1 MSEILAGLRVLDFC
15 WIGAGALVTQT
26 LALHGAEVIKIE
38 SRARPDNLRVA
49 PPVRPGTSG
58 LDASGYF
65 ASRNAGKKSFALN
78 MSHPSAVSV
87 ARRLARASSVVTSN
101 FRPGVMERWGLSYPE
116 LSAGQP
122 DLIYLTMPM
131 QGATGPHARYAGF
144 GSTIAA
150 LSGLVAPSGLPGR
163 VPVGTGTHYPDH
175 VPNPGHA
182 LVALLAALV
191 HRNRTGRGGRIELS
205 QFESTTGLLGPAV
218 IRYSATGEQP
228 AARGNRVPWA
238 APHGVYPCQGDD
250 TWIAVSAST
259 EAQWAALSGV
269 LAAGPP
275 APADAPGAAGLPEP
289 EAGGHPEPGP
299 AGHPEP
305 DLAADPRFAGLDLR
319 REHEDALDGQVASRT
334 ARWDRWELMGRLQAA
349 GVPASVVETTADVF
363 DDPVLAARG
372 YWRVLEHPVMGPV
385 RNASA
390 PHLWDGQPVSPQSP
404 APLLG
409 QHTQEIAGDLLG
421 LSDGEYRQ
429 LVEGGVLW

>member
-65 ASRNAGKKSFALN
+65 ASRNASKKSFALN
-78 MSHPSAVSV
+78 MSHPAAVSV

-101 FRPGVMERWGLSYPE
+101 FRPGVMERWGLSYQE

-131 QGATGPHARYAGF
+131 QGATGPHSRYAGF

-218 IRYSATGEQP
+218 LRYSVTGNQP
-228 AARGNRVPWA
+228 SARGNRVPWA
-238 APHGVYPCQGDD
+238 APHGVYPCLGDD
-250 TWIAVSAST
+250 TWIAISAGT

-269 LAAGPP
+269 LARS
-275 APADAPGAAGLPEP
+275 
-289 EAGGHPEPGP
+289 EPG
-299 AGHPEP
+299 GDGEP
-305 DLAADPRFAGLDLR
+305 GEDLAADPRFAGLDSR
-319 REHEDALDGQVASRT
+319 REHEDALDGMVAART

-349 GVPASVVETTADVF
+349 GVPASVVETTGDVF
-363 DDPVLAARG
+363 DDPVLAARR

-390 PHLWDGQPVSPQSP
+390 PHLWNGQPVSPASP

-409 QHTQEIAGDLLG
+409 QHTEEISRDLLG
-421 LSDGEYRQ
+421 LPADEYRQ
-429 LVEGGVLW
+429 LVADGVLW

>member
-1 MSEILAGLRVLDFC
+1 MSDILAGLRVLDFC

-26 LALHGAEVIKIE
+26 LALHGAEVIKVE

-65 ASRNAGKKSFALN
+65 ASRNASKKSFALN
-78 MSHPSAVSV
+78 MSHPAAVSV

-101 FRPGVMERWGLSYPE
+101 FRPGVMERWGLSYEE

-131 QGATGPHARYAGF
+131 QGATGPHSRYAGF

-150 LSGLVAPSGLPGR
+150 LSGLAAPSGLPGR

-218 IRYSATGEQP
+218 LRYSVTGNQP
-228 AARGNRVPWA
+228 SARGNRVPWA
-238 APHGVYPCQGDD
+238 APHGVYPCVGDD
-250 TWIAVSAST
+250 TWIAISAGT
-259 EAQWAALSGV
+259 EAQWAALSGM
-269 LAAGPP
+269 LARS
-275 APADAPGAAGLPEP
+275 
-289 EAGGHPEPGP
+289 EPG
-299 AGHPEP
+299 GEGEP
-305 DLAADPRFAGLDLR
+305 GEDLAADPRFAGLDSR
-319 REHEDALDGQVASRT
+319 REHEDALDGLVAART
-334 ARWDRWELMGRLQAA
+334 VRWDRWELMGRLQAA
-349 GVPASVVETTADVF
+349 GVPASVVETTGDVF
-363 DDPVLAARG
+363 DDPVLAARR

-390 PHLWDGQPVSPQSP
+390 PHLWNGQPVSPASP

-409 QHTQEIAGDLLG
+409 QHTEEISMDLLG
-421 LSDGEYRQ
+421 LSADEYRQ
-429 LVEGGVLW
+429 LVADRVLW

>member
-1 MSEILAGLRVLDFC
+1 MSDILAGLRVLDFC

-26 LALHGAEVIKIE
+26 LALHGAEVIKVE

-65 ASRNAGKKSFALN
+65 ASRNASKKSFALN
-78 MSHPSAVSV
+78 MSHPAAVSV

-101 FRPGVMERWGLSYPE
+101 FRPGVMERWGLSYEE

-131 QGATGPHARYAGF
+131 QGATGPHSRYAGF

-150 LSGLVAPSGLPGR
+150 LSGLAAPSGLPGR

-218 IRYSATGEQP
+218 LRYSVTGNQP
-228 AARGNRVPWA
+228 SARGNRVPWA
-238 APHGVYPCQGDD
+238 APHGVYPCVGDD
-250 TWIAVSAST
+250 TWIAISAGT

-269 LAAGPP
+269 LARS
-275 APADAPGAAGLPEP
+275 
-289 EAGGHPEPGP
+289 EPG
-299 AGHPEP
+299 GEGEP
-305 DLAADPRFAGLDLR
+305 GEDLAADPRFAGLDSR
-319 REHEDALDGQVASRT
+319 REHEDALDGLVAART

-349 GVPASVVETTADVF
+349 GVPASVVETTGDVF
-363 DDPVLAARG
+363 DDPVLAARR

-390 PHLWDGQPVSPQSP
+390 PHLWNGQPVSPASP

-409 QHTQEIAGDLLG
+409 QHTEEISMDLLG
-421 LSDGEYRQ
+421 LSADEYRQ
-429 LVEGGVLW
+429 LVADRVLW

>member
-1 MSEILAGLRVLDFC
+1 MSEILAGLRILDFC
-15 WIGAGALVTQT
+15 WIGAGALVTQA
-26 LALHGAEVIKIE
+26 LALHGAEVIKVE

-78 MSHPSAVSV
+78 MSHPAAASLAL
-87 ARRLARASSVVTSN
+87 RLAQSSSVVTSN
-101 FRPGVMERWGLSYPE
+101 FRPGVMERWGLSYQA
-116 LSAGQP
+116 LSAGRP

-131 QGATGPHARYAGF
+131 QGATGPNRRFAGF

-150 LSGLVAPSGLPGR
+150 LSGLVAPSGEPGR

-218 IRYSATGEQP
+218 LRYSVTGEQP
-228 AARGNRVPWA
+228 SARGNRVPWA
-238 APHGVYPCQGDD
+238 APHGVYPCSGDD
-250 TWIAVSAST
+250 TWIAISAST
-259 EAQWAALSGV
+259 EAQWAGLSGV

-275 APADAPGAAGLPEP
+275 GTDPVQ
-289 EAGGHPEPGP
+289 
-299 AGHPEP
+299 
-305 DLAADPRFAGLDLR
+305 DLALDPKFAGLDSR
-319 REHEDALDGQVASRT
+319 REHEDALDGVVAART
-334 ARWDRWELMGRLQAA
+334 ARCDRWELMGRLQAA
-349 GVPASVVETTADVF
+349 GVPASVVETTGDVF

-385 RNASA
+385 RSASA
-390 PHLWDGQPVSPQSP
+390 PHLWNGQPVSPASP

-409 QHTQEIAGDLLG
+409 QHTEEISRDLLG
-421 LSDGEYRQ
+421 LSAGEYGR
-429 LVEGGVLW
+429 LVADGVLW

>member
-65 ASRNAGKKSFALN
+65 ASRNASKKSFALN
-78 MSHPSAVSV
+78 MSHPAAVSV

-101 FRPGVMERWGLSYPE
+101 FRPGVMERWGLSYQE

-131 QGATGPHARYAGF
+131 QGATGPHSRYAGF

-218 IRYSATGEQP
+218 LRYSVTGNQP
-228 AARGNRVPWA
+228 SARGNRVPWA
-238 APHGVYPCQGDD
+238 APHGVYPCLGDD
-250 TWIAVSAST
+250 TWIAISAGT

-269 LAAGPP
+269 LARS
-275 APADAPGAAGLPEP
+275 
-289 EAGGHPEPGP
+289 EPG
-299 AGHPEP
+299 GDGEP
-305 DLAADPRFAGLDLR
+305 GEDLAADPRFAGLDSR
-319 REHEDALDGQVASRT
+319 REHEDALDGMVAART

-349 GVPASVVETTADVF
+349 GVPASVVETTGDVF
-363 DDPVLAARG
+363 DDPVLAARR

-390 PHLWDGQPVSPQSP
+390 PHLWNGQPVSPASP

-409 QHTQEIAGDLLG
+409 QHTEEISTDLLG
-421 LSDGEYRQ
+421 LSADEYRQ
-429 LVEGGVLW
+429 LVADGVLW

>member
-65 ASRNAGKKSFALN
+65 ASRNASKKSFALN
-78 MSHPSAVSV
+78 MSHPAAVSV
-87 ARRLARASSVVTSN
+87 ARHLARASSVVTSN
-101 FRPGVMERWGLSYPE
+101 FRPGVMERWGLSYQE

-131 QGATGPHARYAGF
+131 QGATGPNRRYAGF

-218 IRYSATGEQP
+218 LRYSVTGNQP
-228 AARGNRVPWA
+228 SARGNRVPWA
-238 APHGVYPCQGDD
+238 APHGVYPCLGDD
-250 TWIAVSAST
+250 TWIAISAGT
-259 EAQWAALSGV
+259 EVQWAALSGV
-269 LAAGPP
+269 LARS
-275 APADAPGAAGLPEP
+275 
-289 EAGGHPEPGP
+289 EPG
-299 AGHPEP
+299 GDGEP
-305 DLAADPRFAGLDLR
+305 GEDLAADPRFAGLDSR
-319 REHEDALDGQVASRT
+319 REHEDALDGMVAART

-349 GVPASVVETTADVF
+349 GVPASVVETTGDVF
-363 DDPVLAARG
+363 DDPVLAARR

-390 PHLWDGQPVSPQSP
+390 PHLWNGLPVSPASP

-409 QHTQEIAGDLLG
+409 QHTEEISRDLLG
-421 LSDGEYRQ
+421 LSADEYRQ
-429 LVEGGVLW
+429 FVADGVLW

>member
-1 MSEILAGLRVLDFC
+1 MSERKGAALPGSQILAGLRVLDFC

-26 LALHGAEVIKIE
+26 LALHGAEVIKVE
-38 SRARPDNLRVA
+38 SKARPDNLRVA
-49 PPVRPGTSG
+49 PPFRPGTSG

-78 MSHPSAVSV
+78 MGHPEAIAV
-87 ARRLARASSVVTSN
+87 ARRLAAASSVVTSN
-101 FRPGVMERWGLSYPE
+101 FRPGVMERWGLSYAE
-116 LSAGQP
+116 LSAGRP

-131 QGATGPHARYAGF
+131 QGATGPNRRYAGF

-205 QFESTTGLLGPAV
+205 QFESTAGLLGPAV
-218 IRYSATGEQP
+218 IRHSVTGEQP

-238 APHGVYPCQGDD
+238 APHGVYRCQGDD
-250 TWIAVSAST
+250 NWIAVSAST

-275 APADAPGAAGLPEP
+275 GEAAGPGA
-289 EAGGHPEPGP
+289 
-299 AGHPEP
+299 
-305 DLAADPRFAGLDLR
+305 DLAVDPRFAGLDSR
-319 REHEDALDGQVASRT
+319 QRHEDDLDRLVTSGT

-349 GVPASVVETTADVF
+349 GVPASVVETPGDVF

-372 YWRVLEHPVMGPV
+372 YWTVLDHPVMGPV
-385 RNASA
+385 RSASA
-390 PHLWDGQPVSPQSP
+390 PHQWNGEPVSPSSP

-409 QHTQEIAGDLLG
+409 QHTEEIASDLLG
-421 LSDGEYRQ
+421 LSADEYQQ
-429 LVEGGVLW
+429 LVADEVLW

>member
-65 ASRNAGKKSFALN
+65 ASRNASKKSFALN
-78 MSHPSAVSV
+78 MSHPAAVSV
-87 ARRLARASSVVTSN
+87 ARRLARTSSVVTSN
-101 FRPGVMERWGLSYPE
+101 FRPGVMERWGLSYQE

-131 QGATGPHARYAGF
+131 QGATGPHSRYAGF

-218 IRYSATGEQP
+218 LRYSVTGNQP
-228 AARGNRVPWA
+228 SARGNRVPWA
-238 APHGVYPCQGDD
+238 APHGVYPCLGDD
-250 TWIAVSAST
+250 TWIAISAGT

-269 LAAGPP
+269 LARS
-275 APADAPGAAGLPEP
+275 
-289 EAGGHPEPGP
+289 EPG
-299 AGHPEP
+299 GDGEP
-305 DLAADPRFAGLDLR
+305 GEDLAADPRFAGLDSR
-319 REHEDALDGQVASRT
+319 REHEDALDGMVAART

-349 GVPASVVETTADVF
+349 GVPASVVETTGDVF
-363 DDPVLAARG
+363 DDPVLAARR

-390 PHLWDGQPVSPQSP
+390 PHLWNGQPVSPASP

-409 QHTQEIAGDLLG
+409 QHTEEISTDLLG
-421 LSDGEYRQ
+421 LSADEYRQ
-429 LVEGGVLW
+429 LVADGVLW

>member
-1 MSEILAGLRVLDFC
+1 
-15 WIGAGALVTQT
+15 
-26 LALHGAEVIKIE
+26 
-38 SRARPDNLRVA
+38 
-49 PPVRPGTSG
+49 
-58 LDASGYF
+58 
-65 ASRNAGKKSFALN
+65 
-78 MSHPSAVSV
+78 MSHPAAVSV

-101 FRPGVMERWGLSYPE
+101 FRPGVMERWGLSYQE

-131 QGATGPHARYAGF
+131 QGATGPHSRYAGF

-218 IRYSATGEQP
+218 LRYSVTGNQP
-228 AARGNRVPWA
+228 SARGNRVPWA
-238 APHGVYPCQGDD
+238 APHGVYPCLGDD
-250 TWIAVSAST
+250 TWIAISAGT

-269 LAAGPP
+269 LARS
-275 APADAPGAAGLPEP
+275 
-289 EAGGHPEPGP
+289 EPG
-299 AGHPEP
+299 GDGEP
-305 DLAADPRFAGLDLR
+305 GEDLAADPRFAGLDSR
-319 REHEDALDGQVASRT
+319 REHEDALDGMVAART

-349 GVPASVVETTADVF
+349 GVPASVVETTGDVF
-363 DDPVLAARG
+363 DDPVLAARR

-390 PHLWDGQPVSPQSP
+390 PHLWNGQPVSPASP

-409 QHTQEIAGDLLG
+409 QHTEEISTDLLG
-421 LSDGEYRQ
+421 LSADEYRQ
-429 LVEGGVLW
+429 LVADGVLW

>member
-78 MSHPSAVSV
+78 MSHQGAVSV

-101 FRPGVMERWGLSYPE
+101 FRPGVMEKWGLSYQDLSEERPE
-116 LSAGQP
+116 
-122 DLIYLTMPM
+122 LIYLTMPM
-131 QGATGPHARYAGF
+131 QGATGPHSRYAGF

-150 LSGLVAPSGLPGR
+150 LSGLVAPSGLPDR

-205 QFESTTGLLGPAV
+205 QFESTAGLLGPAV
-218 IRYSATGEQP
+218 LRYSVTGEQP
-228 AARGNRVPWA
+228 SARGNRVPWA
-238 APHGVYPCQGDD
+238 APHGVYPCRGDD
-250 TWIAVSAST
+250 TWIAISVST
-259 EAQWAALSGV
+259 DAQWAALSGV
-269 LAAGPP
+269 LAASASGGDS
-275 APADAPGAAGLPEP
+275 APGGNGAPGAGTEP
-289 EAGGHPEPGP
+289 A
-299 AGHPEP
+299 A
-305 DLAADPRFAGLDLR
+305 DLAADPRFAGLDAR
-319 REHEDALDGQVASRT
+319 REHEDALDALVGART
-334 ARWDRWELMGRLQAA
+334 AGCDRWALMGRLQAA
-349 GVPASVVETTADVF
+349 GVPASVVESPGDVF

-372 YWRVLEHPVMGPV
+372 YWRVLDHPVMGPV

-390 PHLWDGQPVSPQSP
+390 PHLWNGRPVSPSTP

-409 QHTQEIAGDLLG
+409 EHTEQLSRDLLG
-421 LSDGEYRQ
+421 LSADEYQQ
-429 LVEGGVLW
+429 LVADGVLW

>member
-65 ASRNAGKKSFALN
+65 ASRNASKKSFALN
-78 MSHPSAVSV
+78 MSHPAAVSV

-101 FRPGVMERWGLSYPE
+101 FRPGVMERWGLSYQE

-131 QGATGPHARYAGF
+131 QGATGPHSRYAGF

-218 IRYSATGEQP
+218 LRYSVTGNQP
-228 AARGNRVPWA
+228 SARGNRVPWA
-238 APHGVYPCQGDD
+238 APHGVYPCLGDD
-250 TWIAVSAST
+250 TWIAISTGT

-269 LAAGPP
+269 LARS
-275 APADAPGAAGLPEP
+275 
-289 EAGGHPEPGP
+289 EPG
-299 AGHPEP
+299 GDGEP
-305 DLAADPRFAGLDLR
+305 GEDLAADPRFAGLDSR
-319 REHEDALDGQVASRT
+319 REHEDALDGMVAART

-349 GVPASVVETTADVF
+349 GVPASVVETTGDVF
-363 DDPVLAARG
+363 DDPVLAARR
-372 YWRVLEHPVMGPV
+372 YWQVLEHPVMGPV

-390 PHLWDGQPVSPQSP
+390 PHLWNGQPVSPASP

-409 QHTQEIAGDLLG
+409 QHTEEISTDLLG
-421 LSDGEYRQ
+421 LSADEYRQ
-429 LVEGGVLW
+429 LVADGVLW

>member
-65 ASRNAGKKSFALN
+65 ASRNASKKSFALN
-78 MSHPSAVSV
+78 MSHPAAVAV

-101 FRPGVMERWGLSYPE
+101 FRPGVMERWGLSYQE

-131 QGATGPHARYAGF
+131 QGATGPHSRYAGF

-218 IRYSATGEQP
+218 LRYSVTGNQP
-228 AARGNRVPWA
+228 SARGNRVPWS
-238 APHGVYPCQGDD
+238 APHGVYPCLGDD
-250 TWIAVSAST
+250 TWIAISAST
-259 EAQWAALSGV
+259 EVQWAALSGV
-269 LAAGPP
+269 LARS
-275 APADAPGAAGLPEP
+275 
-289 EAGGHPEPGP
+289 EPG
-299 AGHPEP
+299 GDGEP
-305 DLAADPRFAGLDLR
+305 GEDLAADPRFAGLDSR
-319 REHEDALDGQVASRT
+319 REHEDALDGMVAART

-349 GVPASVVETTADVF
+349 GVPASVVETTGDVF
-363 DDPVLAARG
+363 DDPVLAARR
-372 YWRVLEHPVMGPV
+372 YWQVLEHPVMGPV
-385 RNASA
+385 RTASA
-390 PHLWDGQPVSPQSP
+390 PHLWNGQPVSPASA

-409 QHTQEIAGDLLG
+409 QHTEEISRDLLG
-421 LSDGEYRQ
+421 LSADEYRQ
-429 LVEGGVLW
+429 FVADGVLW

>member
-65 ASRNAGKKSFALN
+65 ASRNASKKSFALN
-78 MSHPSAVSV
+78 MTHPAAVSV

-101 FRPGVMERWGLSYPE
+101 FRPGVMERWGLSYQE

-131 QGATGPHARYAGF
+131 QGATGPHSRYAGF

-218 IRYSATGEQP
+218 LRYSVTGNQP
-228 AARGNRVPWA
+228 SARGNRVPWA
-238 APHGVYPCQGDD
+238 APHGVYPCLGDD
-250 TWIAVSAST
+250 TWIAISAGT

-269 LAAGPP
+269 LARS
-275 APADAPGAAGLPEP
+275 
-289 EAGGHPEPGP
+289 EPG
-299 AGHPEP
+299 GDGEP
-305 DLAADPRFAGLDLR
+305 GEDLAADPRFAGLDSR
-319 REHEDALDGQVASRT
+319 REHEDALDGMVAART

-349 GVPASVVETTADVF
+349 GVPASVVETTGDVF
-363 DDPVLAARG
+363 DDPVLAARR

-390 PHLWDGQPVSPQSP
+390 PHLWNGQPVSPASP

-409 QHTQEIAGDLLG
+409 QHTEEISMDLLG
-421 LSDGEYRQ
+421 LSADEYRR
-429 LVEGGVLW
+429 LVADGVLW

>member
-1 MSEILAGLRVLDFC
+1 MSNVLAGLRVLDFC
-15 WIGAGALVTQT
+15 WIGAGALVTQA

-49 PPVRPGTSG
+49 PPVRAGTSG

-65 ASRNAGKKSFALN
+65 ASRNAGKKSVALN
-78 MSHPSAVSV
+78 MSHPAGAGL
-87 ARRLARASSVVTSN
+87 ARRLARASTVVTSN
-101 FRPGVMERWGLSYPE
+101 FRPGVMERWGLSYEE
-116 LSAGQP
+116 LSADQP

-131 QGATGPHARYAGF
+131 QGATGPHSRYAGF

-205 QFESTTGLLGPAV
+205 QFESTAGLLGPAL
-218 IRYSATGEQP
+218 IRYSVTGEQP
-228 AARGNRVPWA
+228 VARGNRVPWA
-238 APHGVYPCQGDD
+238 APHGVYPCEEYDS
-250 TWIAVSAST
+250 WIAISVTS
-259 EAQWAALSGV
+259 EAQWAALANV
-269 LAAGPP
+269 LTGGNGGDLT
-275 APADAPGAAGLPEP
+275 ADS
-289 EAGGHPEPGP
+289 
-299 AGHPEP
+299 
-305 DLAADPRFAGLDLR
+305 RFATLDAR
-319 REHEDALDGQVASRT
+319 REHEDKLDGVIADRT
-334 ARWDRWELMGRLQAA
+334 ARWDGTELSDRLQAA
-349 GVPASVVETTADVF
+349 GIAASLVETPADVF

-372 YWRVLEHPVMGPV
+372 YWRMLEHPVMGPV

-390 PHLWDGQPVSPQSP
+390 PHLWNGRPVSPASP

-409 QHTQEIAGDLLG
+409 QDTEEVSRDLLG
-421 LSDGEYRQ
+421 LSAEEYRR
-429 LVEGGVLW
+429 LVSDGVMW

>member
-1 MSEILAGLRVLDFC
+1 MSDILAGLRVLDFC

-26 LALHGAEVIKIE
+26 LALHGAEVIKVE

-78 MSHPSAVSV
+78 MSHPAAGPL
-87 ARRLARASSVVTSN
+87 ARRLAQTSSVVTSN

-122 DLIYLTMPM
+122 GLIYLTMPM
-131 QGATGPHARYAGF
+131 QGATGPNSRYAGF

-150 LSGLVAPSGLPGR
+150 LSGLVEPSGLPGR

-205 QFESTTGLLGPAV
+205 QFESTAGLLGPAV
-218 IRYSATGEQP
+218 IRYSVTGDQP

-269 LAAGPP
+269 LADGE
-275 APADAPGAAGLPEP
+275 PGAN
-289 EAGGHPEPGP
+289 
-299 AGHPEP
+299 
-305 DLAADPRFAGLDLR
+305 LAADPRFAGLDSR
-319 REHEDALDGQVASRT
+319 REHEDVLDGLVAGRT
-334 ARWDRWELMGRLQAA
+334 ARFDRWELMGRLQAA
-349 GVPASVVETTADVF
+349 GVPASVVETPGDVF
-363 DDPVLAARG
+363 DDPVLAARH

-390 PHLWDGQPVSPQSP
+390 PHLWDGQPVSPVSP

-409 QHTQEIAGDLLG
+409 QDTEEISRDLLG
-421 LSDGEYRQ
+421 LSGGEYRQ
-429 LVEGGVLW
+429 LVADGVMW

>member
-65 ASRNAGKKSFALN
+65 ASRNASKKSFALN
-78 MSHPSAVSV
+78 MSHPAAVSV

-101 FRPGVMERWGLSYPE
+101 FRPGVMERWGLSYQE

-131 QGATGPHARYAGF
+131 QGATGPHSRYAGF

-218 IRYSATGEQP
+218 LRYSVTGNQP
-228 AARGNRVPWA
+228 SARGNRVPWA
-238 APHGVYPCQGDD
+238 APHGVYPCLGDD
-250 TWIAVSAST
+250 TWIAISAGT

-269 LAAGPP
+269 LARS
-275 APADAPGAAGLPEP
+275 
-289 EAGGHPEPGP
+289 EPG
-299 AGHPEP
+299 GDGEP
-305 DLAADPRFAGLDLR
+305 GEDLAADPRFAGLDSR
-319 REHEDALDGQVASRT
+319 REHEDALDGLVGART

-349 GVPASVVETTADVF
+349 GVPASVVETTGDVF
-363 DDPVLAARG
+363 DDPVLAARR

-390 PHLWDGQPVSPQSP
+390 PHRWNGQPVSPASP

-409 QHTQEIAGDLLG
+409 QHTEEISTDLLG
-421 LSDGEYRQ
+421 LSADEYRR
-429 LVEGGVLW
+429 LVADGVLW

>member
-1 MSEILAGLRVLDFC
+1 MNQILAGLRVLDFC

-49 PPVRPGTSG
+49 PPVRAGTSG

-78 MSHPSAVSV
+78 MRHPAAAAL
-87 ARRLARASSVVTSN
+87 ARRLARTSSVVTSN
-101 FRPGVMERWGLSYPE
+101 FRPGVMERWGLSYAE
-116 LSAGQP
+116 LSAGRP

-131 QGATGPHARYAGF
+131 QGATGPHSRYAGF
-144 GSTIAA
+144 GSTISA
-150 LSGLVAPSGLPGR
+150 LSGLVAPSGVPGR

-205 QFESTTGLLGPAV
+205 QLESTAGLLGPAI
-218 IRYSATGEQP
+218 IRYSLTGDQP
-228 AARGNRVPWA
+228 SARGNRVPWA

-250 TWIAVSAST
+250 RWIAISVAT

-269 LAAGPP
+269 LAAS
-275 APADAPGAAGLPEP
+275 ET
-289 EAGGHPEPGP
+289 AGGGEYG
-299 AGHPEP
+299 GT
-305 DLAADPRFAGLDLR
+305 LAADPRFAGLDSR
-319 REHEDALDGQVASRT
+319 REHVDVLDGLVAGRT
-334 ARWDRWELMGRLQAA
+334 ARWDRWELMSRLQAV
-349 GVPASVVETTADVF
+349 GVPASVVETTGDVF

-372 YWRVLEHPVMGPV
+372 YWKVQEHPVMGPV
-385 RNASA
+385 RSASA
-390 PHLWDGQPVSPQSP
+390 PYLWNGQPVSPVSP

-409 QHTQEIAGDLLG
+409 QDTEEISRDLLG
-421 LSDGEYRQ
+421 LSAPEYRQ
-429 LVEGGVLW
+429 LVEDGVLW

>member
-26 LALHGAEVIKIE
+26 LAMHGAEVIKIE

-65 ASRNAGKKSFALN
+65 ASRNASKKSFALN
-78 MSHPSAVSV
+78 MSHPAAVSL

-101 FRPGVMERWGLSYPE
+101 FRPGVMERWGLSYQE

-131 QGATGPHARYAGF
+131 QGATGPHSRYAGF
-144 GSTIAA
+144 GSTISA

-218 IRYSATGEQP
+218 LRYSVTGNQP
-228 AARGNRVPWA
+228 SARGNRVPWA
-238 APHGVYPCQGDD
+238 APHGVYPCLGDD

-269 LAAGPP
+269 LARRG
-275 APADAPGAAGLPEP
+275 PGADG
-289 EAGGHPEPGP
+289 EPG
-299 AGHPEP
+299 G
-305 DLAADPRFAGLDLR
+305 DLASDPRFAGLDAR
-319 REHEDALDGQVASRT
+319 REHEDALDGMVAART

-349 GVPASVVETTADVF
+349 GVPASVVETTGDVF
-363 DDPVLAARG
+363 DDPVLAARR

-385 RNASA
+385 RTASA
-390 PHLWDGQPVSPQSP
+390 PHLWNGQPVSPASP

-409 QHTQEIAGDLLG
+409 QHTEEISRDLLG
-421 LSDGEYRQ
+421 LSADEYRQ
-429 LVEGGVLW
+429 FVADGVLW